1 MVAEKIKNLSKDE
14 RKRLE
19 GIAEEILHLQFMFW
33 KMRHLNRID
42 DPYDLSESEYATL
55 DTLSQNPHC
64 TVGELQKMLDVRAAQ
79 MSRIIRSL
87 EDKGGAKLVECSINP
102 EDKRKIDVTITS
114 AGKKAYDEYRRRRLY
129 ANLELLMR
137 LDRPEQENLKRLLE
151 SYRKIISKRLNNPE

>member
-1 MVAEKIKNLSKDE
+1 MVANKIKNLSKDE

-19 GIAEEILHLQFMFW
+19 GIAEEILQLQFMFW

-55 DTLSQNPHC
+55 DALSKSSHC
-64 TVGELQKMLDVRAAQ
+64 TVGELQKILDVRPAQ

-87 EDKGGAKLVECSINP
+87 ENKGGTKLIECSINP
-102 EDKRKIDVTITS
+102 EDKRKIDVSITD
-114 AGKKAYDEYRRRRLY
+114 AGKTAHDEYRRRRLY

-137 LDRPEQENLKRLLE
+137 LDRSEQENLKKLLE
-151 SYRKIISKRLNNPE
+151 SYRKIISERLENPA